1 MAKEPSVDDALSWLA
16 SSKGFKLGRG
26 VVGKTGQVVLGL
38 MVLWGMLIIK
48 MTENLYFD
56 AALAAVGLLITL
68 FVVWFVRSTQS
79 FAEANPAQAL
89 LEGAEIVAYKQIEA
103 DMATAG
109 TPPGGIK
116 RVGATQELLPPSDTN
131 DAE

>member
-1 MAKEPSVDDALSWLA
+1 
-16 SSKGFKLGRG
+16 
-26 VVGKTGQVVLGL
+26 
-38 MVLWGMLIIK
+38 MLIVK
-48 MTENLYFD
+48 MTEDLYFD

-68 FVVWFVRSTQS
+68 FVVWFVRSTQT

-109 TPPGGIK
+109 TPPGEMK
-116 RVGATQELLPPSDTN
+116 RVNSTTQELLSPSGSN
-131 DAE
+131 NAE

>member
-1 MAKEPSVDDALSWLA
+1 
-16 SSKGFKLGRG
+16 
-26 VVGKTGQVVLGL
+26 

-56 AALAAVGLLITL
+56 GALSVVGLLITI
-68 FVVWFVRSTQS
+68 FVVWFVKSTQK

-109 TPPGGIK
+109 TPPGGMK
-116 RVGATQELLPPSDTN
+116 RVGSSTQELLSPSEDN
-131 DAE
+131 DA